1 MSTEANKK
9 FSRKVLMGITCI
21 FVSISGQILA
31 DCPSCT
37 LVAKR
42 VFFLILIQCTELS
55 ASLLIFLFYRRLTW
69 LLTYLNNYLSTWL
82 SQDVE
87 KLSLF
92 KELQTIPCIFFF
104 LFRKE
109 QAVVWRNVR
118 WEHGYCWALTVM
130 AGLWLDVPWA
140 ACVLLQPLALLS
152 AEWWFLY
159 PAVWNLKQRKKV
171 LLTVDTVEPMEVCS
185 YNWLSFSPECDS
197 PCAFSVGLLFS
208 PIGLK
213 RALRVYW
220 LISEIKW
227 ALDSEGMLWKLLLL
241 VLLITVY
248 ELFK

>member
-42 VFFLILIQCTELS
+42 FFFLIRIQCTELS

-104 LFRKE
+104 SLGKNKQWFGGMWDGNMGIAGHWRWWQGCGWVCLGQLVCCCSPWLCSVLSGGFSTLLCEILNKGRKYFS
-109 QAVVWRNVR
+109 QWI
-118 WEHGYCWALTVM
+118 
-130 AGLWLDVPWA
+130 LWNQW
-140 ACVLLQPLALLS
+140 
-152 AEWWFLY
+152 
-159 PAVWNLKQRKKV
+159 K
-171 LLTVDTVEPMEVCS
+171 
-185 YNWLSFSPECDS
+185 
-197 PCAFSVGLLFS
+197 CA
-208 PIGLK
+208 
-213 RALRVYW
+213 
-220 LISEIKW
+220 
-227 ALDSEGMLWKLLLL
+227 
-241 VLLITVY
+241 LITGWVSVLSVIHPV
-248 ELFK
+248 LFLWACFFPL

>member
-1 MSTEANKK
+1 MPLSWSFCFIEGLLDFWHILT
-9 FSRKVLMGITCI
+9 TT
-21 FVSISGQILA
+21 SIL
-31 DCPSCT
+31 DYPRMW
-37 LVAKR
+37 KN
-42 VFFLILIQCTELS
+42 FL
-55 ASLLIFLFYRRLTW
+55 
-69 LLTYLNNYLSTWL
+69 YLRNY
-82 SQDVE
+82 
-87 KLSLF
+87 KLYHA
-92 KELQTIPCIFFF
+92 FFF

-130 AGLWLDVPWA
+130 AGLWLGVPWA